1 MKQVLFQVNA
11 LDIRICKTSKPLLNA
26 HYSFARLDNNCADM
40 FLQQQQGTEIVTGT
54 VNYPHVVS
62 YSKLLV
68 WMQKNVN
75 FVTMT
80 AENFFKIG

>member
-1 MKQVLFQVNA
+1 ML
-11 LDIRICKTSKPLLNA
+11 TTPLHVSIIIA
-26 HYSFARLDNNCADM
+26 QTYTY
-40 FLQQQQGTEIVTGT
+40 LQQQQGTEIVTGT
-54 VNYPHVVS
+54 LNYPHVVS

-80 AENFFKIG
+80 AENFFKIRWKYSKVWDNI